1 MDLDR
6 WLHGSQFAMRFW
18 RFPEQPTALVR
29 RSLTYQKERSIR
41 SAPILGHMV
50 EAPDTALEPIGDV
63 HRTKVGRE
71 ATEPMR
77 ADIRLLGAIL
87 GDTIR
92 EQNGDEV
99 FELVERARVES
110 FRVRRSEIDRTEMSR
125 MFDGIDIHQALPVI
139 RAFTHFALLANVAE
153 DIHRERRR
161 GVHVAAGEPPQDSSL
176 AATYLKLDGA
186 ELDSDTVAEALKG
199 ALVSPVITAHPTET
213 RRRTVFVTQHRI
225 TELMRLHAEG
235 HTETADGRPVESEL
249 RRQVLTLW
257 QTALIRLSR
266 LQISDEIAVGLRL
279 YPSAFFEVIPQ
290 VNAEVRQALRQRW
303 PEADLLSGPILQP
316 GSWIGGDRDGNPN
329 VTADVVR
336 LASGGAAFTALSHYL
351 AELDQLEQELS
362 MSSRLLKVTD
372 ELAALAQGCEDN
384 ARADEPYRRALRVI
398 RARLSAT
405 ASEILDQQPQ
415 HLLDLGLSRYA
426 TPAELRSDLDVIDA
440 SLRMHGSAL
449 LADDRL
455 ALLREGVHVF
465 GFHLS
470 GLDMRQNSDVHEEVV
485 GELLAW
491 AGVHPDYSSL
501 PEEQRV
507 ELLVAELSTR
517 RPLIGDRARL
527 SDLARSELDIIA
539 AATHAVETYGPAAVP
554 NYVISMCRSVS
565 DMLEAAILL
574 KEGGLLDASG
584 DEPYCP
590 VGISPLFETI
600 DDLHNGAT
608 ILQAML
614 ELPLY
619 RALVAAR
626 GESQE
631 VMLGYSDSNKD
642 GGYLAANWAVYRAE
656 LALVETAR
664 KNGIRLRLFHG
675 RGGTVGRGG
684 GPSYQAILAQPPGAV
699 NGSLRLTEQGEV
711 IAAKYAEP
719 QVARRNLESLLAATL
734 ESTLLDVEGLGEA
747 AEPAY
752 AVLDEVATLAQRSYA
767 ELVHDTPG
775 FVEYF
780 KASTPVSEIGSLNI
794 GSRPTSR
801 KPTESISD
809 LRAIPWVLAWSQ
821 SRVML
826 PGWYGTGTAFEQWI
840 GAGSDSEEE
849 RLATLHE
856 LYQRWPFFRSVLSN
870 MAQVLAK
877 SDLGLAAHYSELV
890 ADESL
895 RRRVFDKIVDEH
907 HRTIAMYK
915 RITGEDDLL
924 ADNPALARSVF
935 NRFPYLEPLNHLQ
948 VELLRRYRGGE
959 DDELVQR
966 GILLTMNGLASALR
980 NSG

>member
-1 MDLDR
+1 M
-6 WLHGSQFAMRFW
+6 A
-18 RFPEQPTALVR
+18 
-29 RSLTYQKERSIR
+29 
-41 SAPILGHMV
+41 
-50 EAPDTALEPIGDV
+50 EASDTALEPIGAV
-63 HRTKVGRE
+63 QRTRIGRE

-77 ADIRLLGAIL
+77 ADIRLLGTIL
-87 GDTIR
+87 GDTVR

-110 FRVRRSEIDRTEMSR
+110 FRVRRSEIDRADMAK
-125 MFDGIDIHQALPVI
+125 MFDGIDIHLAVPII
-139 RAFTHFALLANVAE
+139 RAFSHFALLANVAE

-161 GVHVAAGEPPQDSSL
+161 DVHVAAGEPPQDSSL
-176 AATYLKLDGA
+176 AATYAKLDLA
-186 ELDSDTVAEALKG
+186 ELDSATVADALRG

-225 TELMRLHAEG
+225 TELMRLRAAG
-235 HTETADGRPVESEL
+235 HTETDHGRNIDLEL

-257 QTALIRLSR
+257 QTALLRLSR
-266 LQISDEIAVGLRL
+266 LQITDEIDVGLRY
-279 YPSAFFEVIPQ
+279 YPAALFKVIPQ
-290 VNAEVRQALRQRW
+290 VNAEVREALRARW
-303 PEADLLSGPILQP
+303 PDADLLSAPILQP

-329 VTADVVR
+329 VTGDVVR
-336 LASGGAAFTALSHYL
+336 RATGSAAFTALTHYL
-351 AELDQLEQELS
+351 AELTELEQELS
-362 MSSRLLKVTD
+362 MSARLITVTP
-372 ELAALAQGCEDN
+372 ELTALADGGDES

-398 RARLSAT
+398 RARLTAT
-405 ASEILDQQPQ
+405 GAEILDRRPQ
-415 HLLDLGLSRYA
+415 HELDLGLPPYA
-426 TPAELRSDLDVIDA
+426 APAELRADLDVIDA
-440 SLRMHGSAL
+440 SLRTHGADL

-455 ALLREGVHVF
+455 ARLRESVHTF

-485 GELLAW
+485 AELLAW
-491 AGVHPDYSSL
+491 AGVHSDYRSL
-501 PEEQRV
+501 GEGERV
-507 ELLVAELSTR
+507 GLLAGELATR
-517 RPLIGDRARL
+517 RPLVGDRAQL
-527 SDLARSELDIIA
+527 SDLARGELGVVA
-539 AATHAVETYGPAAVP
+539 AAARAVELYGPAAVP
-554 NYVISMCRSVS
+554 NYVISMCQSVS
-565 DMLEAAILL
+565 DVLEAAILL
-574 KEGGLLDASG
+574 KEAGLLDASG
-584 DEPYCP
+584 PEPYCP
-590 VGISPLFETI
+590 LGISPLFETI
-600 DDLHNGAT
+600 DDLHNGAS

-614 ELPLY
+614 DLPIY
-619 RALVAAR
+619 RALVDAR
-626 GESQE
+626 GGCQE

-656 LALVETAR
+656 LTLVEVAR
-664 KNGIRLRLFHG
+664 KTGIRLRLFHG

-719 QVARRNLESLLAATL
+719 QLARRNLESLVAATV
-734 ESTLLDVEGLGEA
+734 ESTLLDVEGLGDA

-752 AVLDEVATLAQRSYA
+752 AVLDEVAALAHRAYA
-767 ELVHDTPG
+767 ELVHETPG

-826 PGWYGTGTAFEQWI
+826 PGWYGTGAAFEQWI
-840 GAGSDSEEE
+840 AAGPQSEAE
-849 RLATLHE
+849 RVAILHE
-856 LYQRWPFFRSVLSN
+856 LYERWPFFASVLSN
-870 MAQVLAK
+870 MAQVLSK
-877 SDLGLAAHYSELV
+877 SDLGLAARYAELV

-895 RRRVFDKIVDEH
+895 RHRVFDKIVDEH
-907 HRTIAMYK
+907 KRTIAMHK
-915 RITGEDDLL
+915 LITGQDDLL

-948 VELLRRYRGGE
+948 VELLRRYRSGD

>member
-1 MDLDR
+1 
-6 WLHGSQFAMRFW
+6 
-18 RFPEQPTALVR
+18 
-29 RSLTYQKERSIR
+29 
-41 SAPILGHMV
+41 MV
-50 EAPDTALEPIGDV
+50 EVSDTALEPIGDV
-63 HRTKVGRE
+63 QRTRVGRE

-77 ADIRLLGAIL
+77 ADIRLLGTIL
-87 GDTIR
+87 GDTVR

-99 FELVERARVES
+99 FDLVERARVGS
-110 FRVRRSEIDRTEMSR
+110 FRVRRSEIDRSELSR
-125 MFDGIDIHQALPVI
+125 MFDGIDIHLAIPII
-139 RAFTHFALLANVAE
+139 RAFSHFALLANVAE

-161 GVHVAAGEPPQDSSL
+161 AIHVDAGEPPQDSSL
-176 AATYLKLDGA
+176 AATYVKLDLA
-186 ELDSDTVAEALKG
+186 ELDSATVADALKG

-225 TELMRLHAEG
+225 TELMRLHADG
-235 HTETADGRPVESEL
+235 HTETSDGRSIELEL
-249 RRQVLTLW
+249 RRHVLTLW

-266 LQISDEIAVGLRL
+266 LKISDEIEVGLRY
-279 YPSAFFEVIPQ
+279 YPAALFKVVPQ
-290 VNAEVRQALRQRW
+290 VNAEVRKALRARW
-303 PEADLLSGPILQP
+303 PDADLLSAPILQP

-329 VTADVVR
+329 VTAEVVR
-336 LASGGAAFTALSHYL
+336 LATGSAAFTALAHYL
-351 AELDQLEQELS
+351 AELTDLEQELS
-362 MSSRLLKVTD
+362 MSARLISVTPELG
-372 ELAALAQGCEDN
+372 ELAEGCREA

-398 RARLSAT
+398 RGRLTAT
-405 ASEILDQQPQ
+405 ATQILDRQPQ
-415 HLLDLGLSRYA
+415 RELDLGLPSYS
-426 TPAELRSDLDVIDA
+426 TPAELRADLDTIDV
-440 SLRMHGSAL
+440 SLRTHGSTL
-449 LADDRL
+449 VADDRL
-455 ALLREGVHVF
+455 ALLREAVGVF

-501 PEEQRV
+501 PEDERV
-507 ELLVAELSTR
+507 ELLVGELNTR
-517 RPLIGDRARL
+517 RPLVGDRAQL
-527 SDLARSELDIIA
+527 SDLARGELGVVA
-539 AATHAVETYGPAAVP
+539 AAAHAVVRYGPAAVP
-554 NYVISMCRSVS
+554 NYIISMCQSVS
-565 DMLEAAILL
+565 DVLEAAILL
-574 KEGGLLDASG
+574 KEAGLLDASG
-584 DEPYCP
+584 PEPYCP

-600 DDLHNGAT
+600 NDLHKGAA
-608 ILQAML
+608 ILQATL
-614 ELPLY
+614 DLPLY

-642 GGYLAANWAVYRAE
+642 GGYLTANWAVYRAE
-656 LALVETAR
+656 LALVEVAR
-664 KNGIRLRLFHG
+664 KTGIRLRLFHG

-719 QVARRNLESLLAATL
+719 PMSRRNLESLLAATL
-734 ESTLLDVEGLGEA
+734 ESTLLDVEGLGDA

-752 AVLDEVATLAQRSYA
+752 AVLEEIANLARRAYA

-780 KASTPVSEIGSLNI
+780 KASTPVGEIGSLNI

-801 KPTESISD
+801 KPTASISD

-826 PGWYGTGTAFEQWI
+826 PGWYGTGSAFEQWI
-840 GAGSDSEEE
+840 TAGPESESE
-849 RLATLHE
+849 RVQVLHD

-877 SDLGLAAHYSELV
+877 SDLGLAASYAELV

-895 RRRVFDKIVDEH
+895 RRRVFGKIADEH
-907 HRTIAMYK
+907 QRTIAMYK
-915 RITGEDDLL
+915 LITGQEDLL
-924 ADNPALARSVF
+924 ADNPSLARSVF

-948 VELLRRYRGGE
+948 VELLRRYRSG
-959 DDELVQR
+959 DDNEFVQR

>member
-1 MDLDR
+1 
-6 WLHGSQFAMRFW
+6 
-18 RFPEQPTALVR
+18 
-29 RSLTYQKERSIR
+29 
-41 SAPILGHMV
+41 MV
-50 EAPDTALEPIGDV
+50 DVTDTALDPIGDV
-63 HRTKVGRE
+63 HRTKLGRE

-77 ADIRLLGAIL
+77 ADIRMLGAIL
-87 GDTIR
+87 GDTVR

-110 FRVRRSEIDRTEMSR
+110 FRVRRSEIDRNEVSR
-125 MFDGIDIHQALPVI
+125 MFDGIEIRKAIPVI
-139 RAFTHFALLANVAE
+139 RAFTQFALLANVAE

-161 GVHVAAGEPPQDSSL
+161 SIHVAAGEPPQDSSL
-176 AATYLKLDGA
+176 AATYAKLDRA
-186 ELDSDTVAEALKG
+186 ELDSATVAAALEG
-199 ALVSPVITAHPTET
+199 ALVAPVITAHPTET

-235 HTETADGRPVESEL
+235 HTQTDSGRSIETEL
-249 RRQVLTLW
+249 RRQILTLW
-257 QTALIRLSR
+257 QTAIIRLSR
-266 LQISDEIAVGLRL
+266 LQISDEIAAGLRY
-279 YPSAFFEVIPQ
+279 YPASFFEVMPK
-290 VNAEVRQALRQRW
+290 VNAEVREALRARW
-303 PEADLLSGPILQP
+303 PDADLLSGPMLQP

-336 LASGGAAFTALSHYL
+336 LATGSAAYTAISHYL
-351 AELDQLEQELS
+351 SELDQLEQELS
-362 MSSRLLKVTD
+362 MSSRLLTVTP
-372 ELAALAQGCEDN
+372 ELAELAEGCQDK
-384 ARADEPYRRALRVI
+384 ARDDEPYRRALRVI
-398 RARLSAT
+398 RSRLSAT
-405 ASEILDQQPQ
+405 AGELLDEQPQ
-415 HLLDLGLSRYA
+415 HLLDLGLPAYT
-426 TPAELRSDLDVIDA
+426 TPGELRADLDTIDT
-440 SLRMHGSAL
+440 SLRTHGSAV

-455 ALLREGVHVF
+455 AVLREGVHVF

-470 GLDMRQNSDVHEEVV
+470 ALDLRQNSDVHEEVV
-485 GELLAW
+485 AELLAW
-491 AGVHPDYSSL
+491 SGVHPDYASL
-501 PEEQRV
+501 PEDQRV
-507 ELLVAELSTR
+507 ELLVSELSTR
-517 RPLIGDRARL
+517 RPLVSPGAKL
-527 SDLARSELDIIA
+527 SELARKELDIIG
-539 AATHAVETYGPAAVP
+539 AATYAVQTYGPAAVP

-565 DMLEAAILL
+565 DVLEAAILM
-574 KEGGLLDASG
+574 KEAGLLDASG

-600 DDLHNGAT
+600 DDLHNGAS

-614 ELPLY
+614 DLPLY
-619 RALVAAR
+619 RAMVTAR
-626 GESQE
+626 GDMQE

-656 LALVETAR
+656 LALVEAAR
-664 KNGIRLRLFHG
+664 KGGIRLRLFHG

-719 QVARRNLESLLAATL
+719 QAARRNLESLLAATL
-734 ESTLLDVEGLGEA
+734 ESTLLDVEGLGDA

-752 AVLDEVATLAQRSYA
+752 AVLDEIATLAQRAYA

-794 GSRPTSR
+794 GSRPSSR

-840 GAGSDSEEE
+840 GEGPDSEED
-849 RLATLHE
+849 RLAVLHE
-856 LYQRWPFFRSVLSN
+856 LYERWPFFRSVLSN

-877 SDLGLAAHYSELV
+877 SDLGLAARYAELV
-890 ADESL
+890 DDESL
-895 RRRVFDKIVDEH
+895 RSRVFDKIVDEH

-915 RITGEDDLL
+915 RITGQEDLL

-948 VELLRRYRGGE
+948 VELLRRYRSGE

>member
-1 MDLDR
+1 MVEVPD
-6 WLHGSQFAMRFW
+6 
-18 RFPEQPTALVR
+18 AL
-29 RSLTYQKERSIR
+29 
-41 SAPILGHMV
+41 APIGAV
-50 EAPDTALEPIGDV
+50 Q
-63 HRTKVGRE
+63 RTRVGRE

-77 ADIRLLGAIL
+77 ADIRWLGTIL

-99 FELVERARVES
+99 FDLVERARVES
-110 FRVRRSEIDRTEMSR
+110 FRVRRSEIDRAEISH
-125 MFDGIDIHQALPVI
+125 MFDGIDVHFAIPIA
-139 RAFTHFALLANVAE
+139 RAFSHFALLANVAE

-161 GVHVAAGEPPQDSSL
+161 HIHVGAGEPPQDSSL
-176 AATYLKLDGA
+176 AATYAKLDRA
-186 ELDSDTVAEALKG
+186 ELDSATIAGALKG

-235 HTETADGRPVESEL
+235 YTETGDGRNIEREL

-266 LQISDEIAVGLRL
+266 LQITDEIDVGLRY
-279 YPSAFFEVIPQ
+279 YPAALFEVIPQ
-290 VNAEVRQALRQRW
+290 VNAEVREALRARW
-303 PEADLLSGPILQP
+303 PGAELLPGPILQP

-329 VTADVVR
+329 VTAAVVR
-336 LASGGAAFTALSHYL
+336 RATGSAAYTALAHYL
-351 AELDQLEQELS
+351 TELTDLEQELS
-362 MSSRLLKVTD
+362 MSARLIRVTP
-372 ELAALAQGCEDN
+372 ELAALADACPES
-384 ARADEPYRRALRVI
+384 ARTDEPYRRALRVV
-398 RARLSAT
+398 RGRLTAT
-405 ASEILDQQPQ
+405 AGEILDETPQ
-415 HLLDLGLSRYA
+415 HELDLGLPPYA
-426 TPAELRSDLDVIDA
+426 TPDELRADLDTIDE
-440 SLRMHGSAL
+440 SLRSHGSAL

-455 ALLREGVHVF
+455 ALLREGVLVF

-470 GLDMRQNSDVHEEVV
+470 SLDMRQNSDVHEEVIS
-485 GELLAW
+485 ELFAW
-491 AGVHPDYSSL
+491 AGVHPDYASL
-501 PEEQRV
+501 PEDERI
-507 ELLVAELSTR
+507 ELLVTELGTR
-517 RPLIGDRARL
+517 RPLLAERAAL
-527 SDLARSELDIIA
+527 SDLARSELGVVEA
-539 AATHAVETYGPAAVP
+539 AAFAVKRYGPAAVP
-554 NYVISMCRSVS
+554 NYVISMCQSVS
-565 DMLEAAILL
+565 DVLEAAILL
-574 KEGGLLDASG
+574 KEVGLLDVSG
-584 DEPYCP
+584 PEPYSP
-590 VGISPLFETI
+590 VAISPLFETI
-600 DDLHNGAT
+600 DDLHNGAE
-608 ILQAML
+608 ILHAML

-619 RALVAAR
+619 RAMVAAR
-626 GESQE
+626 GDWQE

-642 GGYLAANWAVYRAE
+642 GGYLTANWAVYRAE
-656 LALVETAR
+656 LSLVEVAR
-664 KNGIRLRLFHG
+664 KTGIRLRLFHG

-719 QVARRNLESLLAATL
+719 ELARRNLESLVAATL
-734 ESTLLDVEGLGEA
+734 ESTLLDVEGLGDA

-752 AVLDEVATLAQRSYA
+752 AVLDEIATLARHAYS

-801 KPTESISD
+801 KPTESIAD

-826 PGWYGTGTAFEQWI
+826 PGWYGTGSAFEQWI
-840 GAGSDSEEE
+840 AAGPENE
-849 RLATLHE
+849 RVQVLHD
-856 LYQRWPFFRSVLSN
+856 LYERWPFFRSVLSN

-877 SDLGLAAHYSELV
+877 SDLGLAAHYARLV

-895 RRRVFDKIVDEH
+895 RRRVFDKIADEH
-907 HRTIAMYK
+907 QRTIAMHK
-915 RITGEDDLL
+915 LITGHDDLL

-948 VELLRRYRGGE
+948 VELLRRYRSGD

>member
-1 MDLDR
+1 
-6 WLHGSQFAMRFW
+6 
-18 RFPEQPTALVR
+18 
-29 RSLTYQKERSIR
+29 
-41 SAPILGHMV
+41 MV
-50 EAPDTALEPIGDV
+50 DVTDTALDPIGDV
-63 HRTKVGRE
+63 HRTKLGRE

-77 ADIRLLGAIL
+77 ADIRMLGAIL
-87 GDTIR
+87 GDTVR
-92 EQNGDEV
+92 EQNGEEV
-99 FELVERARVES
+99 FDLVERARVES
-110 FRVRRSEIDRTEMSR
+110 FRVRRSEIDRNEVSR
-125 MFDGIDIHQALPVI
+125 MFDGIDIRQAIPVI

-161 GVHVAAGEPPQDSSL
+161 SIHVAAGEPPQDSSL
-176 AATYLKLDGA
+176 AATYAKLDSKKESG
-186 ELDSDTVAEALKG
+186 ELDSATVAEALEG
-199 ALVSPVITAHPTET
+199 ALVAPVITAHPTET

-235 HTETADGRPVESEL
+235 HIQTDSGRSIETEL
-249 RRQVLTLW
+249 RRQILTLW
-257 QTALIRLSR
+257 QTAIIRLSR
-266 LQISDEIAVGLRL
+266 LQISDEIAAGLRY
-279 YPSAFFEVIPQ
+279 YPASFFEVMPK
-290 VNAEVRQALRQRW
+290 VNAEVREALRARW
-303 PEADLLSGPILQP
+303 PDADLLSGPMLQP

-336 LASGGAAFTALSHYL
+336 LATGSAAYTALAHYL
-351 AELDQLEQELS
+351 GEVDQLEQELS
-362 MSSRLLKVTD
+362 MSSRLLTITP
-372 ELAALAQGCEDN
+372 ELAELAEGCQDK
-384 ARADEPYRRALRVI
+384 ARDDEPYRRALRVI
-398 RARLSAT
+398 RSRLSAT
-405 ASEILDQQPQ
+405 AADILDEQPR
-415 HLLDLGLSRYA
+415 HTLDLGLPAYA
-426 TPAELRSDLDVIDA
+426 TPGELRADLDTIDA
-440 SLRMHGSAL
+440 SLRTHGSAV

-455 ALLREGVHVF
+455 ALLREAVHVF

-470 GLDMRQNSDVHEEVV
+470 ALDLRQNSDVHEEVV
-485 GELLAW
+485 AELLAW
-491 AGVHPDYSSL
+491 SGVHPDYTSL
-501 PEEQRV
+501 PEDERV
-507 ELLVAELSTR
+507 ELLVAELGTR
-517 RPLIGDRARL
+517 RPLVRAGAKL
-527 SDLARSELDIIA
+527 SELARKELDIIG
-539 AATHAVETYGPAAVP
+539 AATYAIQTYGPAAVP

-565 DMLEAAILL
+565 DVLEAAILM
-574 KEGGLLDASG
+574 KEAGLLDASG

-600 DDLHNGAT
+600 DDLHNGAS

-614 ELPLY
+614 DLPLY
-619 RALVAAR
+619 RAMVAAR
-626 GESQE
+626 GDMQE

-642 GGYLAANWAVYRAE
+642 GGYMAANWAVYRAE
-656 LALVETAR
+656 LALVEAAR
-664 KNGIRLRLFHG
+664 KGGIRLRLFHG

-719 QVARRNLESLLAATL
+719 QAARRNLESLLAATL
-734 ESTLLDVEGLGEA
+734 ESTLLDVEGLGDA

-752 AVLDEVATLAQRSYA
+752 AVLDEIATLAQRAYA

-794 GSRPTSR
+794 GSRPSSR

-840 GAGSDSEEE
+840 TAGPDSEED
-849 RLATLHE
+849 RLAVLHE

-870 MAQVLAK
+870 MAQVMAK
-877 SDLGLAAHYSELV
+877 SDLGLAARYAELV
-890 ADESL
+890 DDESL
-895 RRRVFDKIVDEH
+895 RSRVFDKIVDEH

-915 RITGEDDLL
+915 RITGQEDLL

-959 DDELVQR
+959 DDELMQR

>member
-1 MDLDR
+1 
-6 WLHGSQFAMRFW
+6 
-18 RFPEQPTALVR
+18 
-29 RSLTYQKERSIR
+29 
-41 SAPILGHMV
+41 MV
-50 EAPDTALEPIGDV
+50 EVSDPALEPIGAV
-63 HRTKVGRE
+63 QRTQVGRK

-77 ADIRLLGAIL
+77 ADIRLLGTIL
-87 GDTIR
+87 GDTVR

-99 FELVERARVES
+99 FDLVERARVGA
-110 FRVRRSEIDRTEMSR
+110 FRVRHSEIDRAEMSA
-125 MFDGIDIHQALPVI
+125 MFDGIDIHLAIPII
-139 RAFTHFALLANVAE
+139 RAFSHFALLANVAE

-161 GVHVAAGEPPQDSSL
+161 GIHVEAGEPPQDSSL
-176 AATYLKLDGA
+176 AATYAKLDLA
-186 ELDSDTVAEALKG
+186 ELDSATVADALKG

-213 RRRTVFVTQHRI
+213 RRRTVFVTQHQI
-225 TELMRLHAEG
+225 TKLMRIHAEG
-235 HTETADGRPVESEL
+235 HRETDDGRSIELEL

-266 LQISDEIAVGLRL
+266 LQISDEIAVGLRYYAAAL
-279 YPSAFFEVIPQ
+279 FEVIPQ
-290 VNAEVRQALRQRW
+290 VNAEVREALHARW
-303 PEADLLSGPILQP
+303 PDADLLAEPIVRP

-336 LASGGAAFTALSHYL
+336 LATGSAAFTALAHYL
-351 AELDQLEQELS
+351 AELTHLEQELS
-362 MSSRLLKVTD
+362 MSARLITVTA
-372 ELAALAQGCEDN
+372 EVAALADTCPG
-384 ARADEPYRRALRVI
+384 RGHLDEPYRRALRAI
-398 RARLSAT
+398 RGRLTAT
-405 ASEILDQQPQ
+405 AAQILDQQP
-415 HLLDLGLSRYA
+415 HHELDLGLPPYA
-426 TPAELRSDLDVIDA
+426 APAELRADLEAIDV
-440 SLRMHGSAL
+440 SLRTHGGAL
-449 LADDRL
+449 LADHRL
-455 ALLREGVHVF
+455 AQLREGVGVF
-465 GFHLS
+465 GFHLC

-485 GELLAW
+485 SELLAW
-491 AGVHPDYSSL
+491 AGVHPDYRSL
-501 PEEQRV
+501 PEEERV
-507 ELLVAELSTR
+507 ELLAGELSTR
-517 RPLIGDRARL
+517 RPLVGDRAQL
-527 SDLARSELDIIA
+527 SELARGELDVIA
-539 AATHAVETYGPAAVP
+539 AAAHAVEIYGPAAVP
-554 NYVISMCRSVS
+554 NYIISMCQSVS
-565 DMLEAAILL
+565 DVLEAAILL
-574 KEGGLLDASG
+574 KEAGLLDASG
-584 DEPYCP
+584 TEPYCP

-619 RALVAAR
+619 RALVSAR
-626 GESQE
+626 GDLQE

-656 LALVETAR
+656 LALVEAAR
-664 KNGIRLRLFHG
+664 KTGIRLRLFHG

-719 QVARRNLESLLAATL
+719 QLARRNLESLVAATL
-734 ESTLLDVEGLGEA
+734 ESTLLDVEGLGDA

-752 AVLDEVATLAQRSYA
+752 AVLDEVATLAQRAYT
-767 ELVHDTPG
+767 ELVHETPG

-801 KPTESISD
+801 KPTESIAD

-826 PGWYGTGTAFEQWI
+826 PGWYGTGSAFQQWI
-840 GAGSDSEEE
+840 AAGPESESE
-849 RLATLHE
+849 RVEILHD

-877 SDLGLAAHYSELV
+877 SDLGLAAHYAQLV
-890 ADESL
+890 PDESL
-895 RRRVFDKIVDEH
+895 RRRVFDKIADEH
-907 HRTIAMYK
+907 QRTIAMHK
-915 RITGEDDLL
+915 LITGHDDLL

-948 VELLRRYRGGE
+948 VELLRRYRSGD